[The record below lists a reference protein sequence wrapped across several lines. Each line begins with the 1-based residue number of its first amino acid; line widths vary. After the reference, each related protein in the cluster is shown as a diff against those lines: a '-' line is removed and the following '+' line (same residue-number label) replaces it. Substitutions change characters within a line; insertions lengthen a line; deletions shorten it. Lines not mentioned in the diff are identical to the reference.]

1 MAVEHVTMS
10 IVEPSSGILLIYF
23 AVILFQRSPILIF
36 LNQFSV
42 KVQEV
47 VLDSTILAGAEHVE
61 TF

>member
-23 AVILFQRSPILIF
+23 AVILFQRSPVLIF

-47 VLDSTILAGAEHVE
+47 ELDSTILAGAEHVE